1 MVDID
6 CEAFDAESLEELF
19 EPTVE
24 IPAALVLAGCC
35 CGCGG
40 ARDALQGRCC

>member
-1 MVDID
+1 MADD
-6 CEAFDAESLEELF
+6 NCAAFDAESLEDLL

-24 IPAALVLAGCC
+24 IPAALLLAGCC

-40 ARDALQGRCC
+40 RRAGVDARCC